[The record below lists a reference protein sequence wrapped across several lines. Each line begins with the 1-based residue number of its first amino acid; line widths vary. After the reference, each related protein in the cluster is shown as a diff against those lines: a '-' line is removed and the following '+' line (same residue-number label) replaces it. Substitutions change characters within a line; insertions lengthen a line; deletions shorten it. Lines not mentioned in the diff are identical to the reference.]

1 MMKFNIDVDYEL
13 ADKITIGVLSEY
25 RNSLKK
31 SLDDHRNLGS
41 WMHFDDVPQ
50 SEAMI
55 KAIDFVLKDFG
66 VEIGEDNCSVE

>member
-31 SLDDHRNLGS
+31 TLDDHRNLGS
-41 WMHFDDVPQ
+41 WMHLDDVPQ